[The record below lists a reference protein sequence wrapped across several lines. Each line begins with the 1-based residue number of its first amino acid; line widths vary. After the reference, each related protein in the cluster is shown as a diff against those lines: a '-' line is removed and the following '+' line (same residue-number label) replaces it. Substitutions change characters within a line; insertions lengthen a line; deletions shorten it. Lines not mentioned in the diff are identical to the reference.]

1 MSERGSAT
9 PLVGMVL
16 LVGLVMLVLG
26 VEIGRYS
33 LLARTTA
40 AAADAAARSGASAID
55 VGGAYRSTTELDP
68 VTAERRASATA
79 WEYPGLSPLSV
90 DASADADRVCV
101 TVTSSHLT
109 GIGRAFGLDDRLI
122 TIVSCAEPV
131 RG

>member
-33 LLARTTA
+33 LLARSTA

-55 VGGAYRSTTELDP
+55 VGAAYRSTTELDP
-68 VTAERRASATA
+68 VAAEGRATATA
-79 WEYPGLSPLSV
+79 WQYPGLSPLEV
-90 DASADADRVCV
+90 EASAEAGRVCV
-101 TVTSSHLT
+101 TVTASHQT

-122 TIVSCAEPV
+122 TITSCAAPA